1 MVTWPPPC
9 SICEVTLPLPP
20 GGGVGGTDMEAVP
33 PVRSSLLGTL
43 LVVVKLSAL
52 LAQDRAPLYNFLLL
66 KITRFNRWLSGLT
79 QESQGSHPPAKISAC
94 PVGRVLQAGLTLIE
108 VPVWLVQRAPRLV
121 WAGVLGCGRA
131 SGPAPKRL
139 GAWEQLGLSA
149 ATWTDL
155 FLSCLHS
162 LMLSAG
168 LPLLLTWRLCQK
180 AHCCSLGRLPR
191 KALLEI
197 RVVLGTLAPLKRLHW
212 GVESTAALTSWRLA
226 YLVTWTTCLA
236 SHLLQAAFA
245 RTAQLAQ
252 AQEAEPQKAS
262 GLLSESPLPEPPA
275 PEAGPVLPEAGTP
288 VE

>member
-1 MVTWPPPC
+1 
-9 SICEVTLPLPP
+9 
-20 GGGVGGTDMEAVP
+20 MEAVP

-43 LVVVKLSAL
+43 LLVVKLSAL
-52 LAQDRAPLYNFLLL
+52 
-66 KITRFNRWLSGLT
+66 
-79 QESQGSHPPAKISAC
+79 
-94 PVGRVLQAGLTLIE
+94 
-108 VPVWLVQRAPRLV
+108 
-121 WAGVLGCGRA
+121 A

-155 FLSCLHS
+155 LLSCLHS
-162 LMLSAG
+162 LMLAAG

-191 KALLEI
+191 KALLEN
-197 RVVLGTLAPLKRLHW
+197 RVVLGTLALLKRLHW
-212 GVESTAALTSWRLA
+212 GVESTAALTSWHLA

-236 SHLLQAAFA
+236 SHLLQAAFEH
-245 RTAQLAQ
+245 TAQLAQ
-252 AQEAEPQKAS
+252 AQKAS

-275 PEAGPVLPEAGTP
+275 PEAGPVLPEPGTP

>member
-1 MVTWPPPC
+1 MA
-9 SICEVTLPLPP
+9 
-20 GGGVGGTDMEAVP
+20 TDEDC
-33 PVRSSLLGTL
+33 LLL
-43 LVVVKLSAL
+43 LLQ

-79 QESQGSHPPAKISAC
+79 QEAQGSHPSAKISAC

-121 WAGVLGCGRA
+121 WAGVLGCARA

-155 FLSCLHS
+155 LLSCLHS
-162 LMLSAG
+162 LMLAAG

-191 KALLEI
+191 KVGGVGVGQAGEGRPGALG
-197 RVVLGTLAPLKRLHW
+197 LGLGGW
-212 GVESTAALTSWRLA
+212 
-226 YLVTWTTCLA
+226 
-236 SHLLQAAFA
+236 
-245 RTAQLAQ
+245 
-252 AQEAEPQKAS
+252 AEPGS
-262 GLLSESPLPEPPA
+262 R
-275 PEAGPVLPEAGTP
+275 
-288 VE
+288 

>member
-1 MVTWPPPC
+1 
-9 SICEVTLPLPP
+9 
-20 GGGVGGTDMEAVP
+20 MEAVP

-43 LVVVKLSAL
+43 LLVVKLSAL

-66 KITRFNRWLSGLT
+66 KITHFNCWLSGLT
-79 QESQGSHPPAKISAC
+79 QEAQGSHPPAKISAC

-108 VPVWLVQRAPRLV
+108 VPVWLVQRVPRLV
-121 WAGVLGCGRA
+121 WAGVLGCAQA
-131 SGPAPKRL
+131 SGPAPKQL

-155 FLSCLHS
+155 LLSCLHS
-162 LMLSAG
+162 LMLAAG

-191 KALLEI
+191 KARLENC
-197 RVVLGTLAPLKRLHW
+197 VVLGTLALLKRLHW
-212 GVESTAALTSWRLA
+212 GLESTAALTSWHLA

-236 SHLLQAAFA
+236 SHLLQAAFEHA
-245 RTAQLAQ
+245 AQLAQ
-252 AQEAEPQKAS
+252 AQKAS

-275 PEAGPVLPEAGTP
+275 PEAGPVLPEPGTP